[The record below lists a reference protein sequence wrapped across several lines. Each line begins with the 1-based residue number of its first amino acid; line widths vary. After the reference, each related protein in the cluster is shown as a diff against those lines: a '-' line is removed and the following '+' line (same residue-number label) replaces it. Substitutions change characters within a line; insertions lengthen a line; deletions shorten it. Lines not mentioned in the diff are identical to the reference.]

1 LRGND
6 SYEMAFADYTV
17 KGNVFEYAIGFFAES
32 CYKLTAKKFVFGAK
46 QGIMRQRK
54 LKSFKKWFN
63 DYVAGFYGD
72 DKYVNANLKLK
83 EQHSL
88 RVCKEMLYLVK
99 ELGLEK
105 EQRLLAETIA
115 LFHDVG
121 RFKQFVRYKTYTDH
135 KSIDHSLLGI
145 KVLQETN
152 VLDGL
157 QRNEKQLIR
166 KAIEYHGQKELPGRL
181 DGDCLLFCQLI
192 RDADKLDVYYVV
204 ARYCRQYRRNPAK
217 FSLELEF
224 PDKPTY
230 TPAVV
235 EDILKGRRTSYS
247 KLRVLNDMRLLQLGW
262 VYDVNFAATLKRI
275 KKRGFLQEIFG
286 FLPETKEIEKVK
298 ETILSYVNLR
308 IKKKRK
314 L

>member
-1 LRGND
+1 
-6 SYEMAFADYTV
+6 MAFADYTV
-17 KGNVFEYAIGFFAES
+17 KGNVFEYAIGIFAES
-32 CYKLTAKKFVFGAK
+32 CYKLTAKNVVFSK
-46 QGIMRQRK
+46 SRIIMRLQQ
-54 LKSFKKWFN
+54 LKSFKKWFLS
-63 DYVAGFYGD
+63 YVSGFYGGD
-72 DKYVNANLKLK
+72 GYVNANLKLK

-135 KSIDHSLLGI
+135 KSIDHSLLGV
-145 KVLQETN
+145 KVLRETN

-157 QRNEKQLIR
+157 QRNEKLLIR
-166 KAIEYHGQKELPGRL
+166 KAIEYHGRKELPGDL
-181 DGDCLLFCQLI
+181 DGDCLLYCQLI
-192 RDADKLDVYYVV
+192 RDADKLDVYYTV
-204 ARYCRQYRRNPAK
+204 AKYCRQYRKNPAK

-230 TPAVV
+230 SAGVV
-235 EDILKGRRTSYS
+235 EDILRGRRTNYN
-247 KLRVLNDMRLLQLGW
+247 KLRTLNDMRLLQLGW

-275 KKRGFLQEIFG
+275 KRRRFLEEIFS
-286 FLPETKEIEKVK
+286 FLPETREIEKVK
-298 ETILSYVNLR
+298 ETIYDYVNLR
-308 IKKKRK
+308 IKKERK